1 MNILFFLTPKSD
13 VAYISE
19 DDTLRQALEKMEH
32 HKYSAVPIVSRT
44 GRYVGTLTEGD
55 LLWGIKNQFNL
66 DLKGAERIPVTA
78 IRRRCD
84 NRPVKA
90 DADMEDL
97 IGKALNQNFVPVLDD
112 QKCFIGIITRKDIIK
127 YFYQKCETVKEQA
140 KNDQTGAAMVG
151 EEIKQLEKMSGVIPF
166 LFLSVAA
173 VVLYITLSRMT
184 EQQRTQIGT
193 MMALGI
199 SKWQIRFHYLL
210 YGAVIGAAGGILGT
224 ALGYILADQLPRL
237 HHWFHIRSSS
247 RSSSGSPVVI
257 RTCRPPPITFR
268 LKARR
273 TEFITSEFRSKS
285 LALALTV
292 SLS

>member
-127 YFYQKCETVKEQA
+127 YFYQKCETA
-140 KNDQTGAAMVG
+140 
-151 EEIKQLEKMSGVIPF
+151 EE
-166 LFLSVAA
+166 
-173 VVLYITLSRMT
+173 R
-184 EQQRTQIGT
+184 
-193 MMALGI
+193 
-199 SKWQIRFHYLL
+199 SKK
-210 YGAVIGAAGGILGT
+210 
-224 ALGYILADQLPRL
+224 
-237 HHWFHIRSSS
+237 
-247 RSSSGSPVVI
+247 
-257 RTCRPPPITFR
+257 CRE
-268 LKARR
+268 LRR
-273 TEFITSEFRSKS
+273 TPRSTPFPYATLFRSVFRGTDCQQDR
-285 LALALTV
+285 ALCGDADRG
-292 SLS
+292 